1 MIVWPLSRVLVIS
14 GQVKIFV
21 PHYANSS
28 ELSIKMVDPND
39 R

>member
-1 MIVWPLSRVLVIS
+1 MIVQSLSRVLIIS

-28 ELSIKMVDPND
+28 EFSIRMVDPDD